1 VYQSFIMRTR
11 DIIVSAVAII
21 VVVAACKKSTYNT
34 KPTITLKQ
42 VSTNEV
48 IPAQPLDQTPPLVI
62 TLEYTDAEGD
72 LAGGRVGVQKIVP
85 NCPSS
90 EFIDT
95 LSYTIA
101 DNLPRTKNQKAL
113 LDIVLPYI
121 SINPICNFNDS
132 AEFKVWV
139 VDQGGNVSDTVNTG
153 QIVIR
158 KP

>member
-1 VYQSFIMRTR
+1 MRTR
-11 DIIVSAVAII
+11 DIIVSALAI
-21 VVVAACKKSTYNT
+21 VVVIVACKKTTYNT
-34 KPTITLKQ
+34 KPTITLKE
-42 VSTNEV
+42 VSTTEV
-48 IPAQPLDQTPPLVI
+48 IPAQPLDHTPPLVI

-85 NCPSS
+85 NCPSC

-95 LSYTIA
+95 LSYTIS

-113 LDIVLPYI
+113 LDVVLPYI

-132 AEFKVWV
+132 AEFKVWIT
-139 VDQGGNVSDTVNTG
+139 DQGGNVSDTVNTG
-153 QIVIR
+153 LIVIR